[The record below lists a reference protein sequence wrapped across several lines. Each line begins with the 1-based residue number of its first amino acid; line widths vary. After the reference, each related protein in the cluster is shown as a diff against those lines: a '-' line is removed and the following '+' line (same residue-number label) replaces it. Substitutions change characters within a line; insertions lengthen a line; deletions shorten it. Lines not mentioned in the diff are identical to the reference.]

1 MSKKKEEE
9 GADDTIKAPSASG
22 TSKTL
27 TTADAIPDVPDKL
40 AGEDGDDEEDDIM
53 YGHKDDVVW
62 TDKSYAD
69 KEAEAVTEDDTNAVR

>member
-1 MSKKKEEE
+1 MKKKEEE
-9 GADDTIKAPSASG
+9 GGGDTIEAKAAAG

-40 AGEDGDDEEDDIM
+40 AGEEDDGEEDDIM

-62 TDKSYAD
+62 TDKSHAD
-69 KEAEAVTEDDTNAVR
+69 KEAAAAAEDDPSSVR